1 MVVFVNIIFLKVVS
15 NFFAFIFAFF
25 KHVDFNLTNE
35 NVFIAVLQSQ
45 RRSREKNPGFESVN
59 LDQLRLL
66 YVDMW
71 TVQYTH
77 YSCECSALF
86 MPKVLFITNVHY
98 YLHAYHAIYVHV

>member
-1 MVVFVNIIFLKVVS
+1 MKTFL
-15 NFFAFIFAFF
+15 
-25 KHVDFNLTNE
+25 
-35 NVFIAVLQSQ
+35 LQSY
-45 RRSREKNPGFESVN
+45 SLKDEVGKKNPVFESVN